1 MADEPETP
9 TTLVEPTAP
18 VFDPADAFK
27 TLQANLE
34 GRIAQMTDNFNA
46 AVAQINQTRQD
57 VRPAQLTDPE
67 ITLDEIENVL
77 AEGKGA
83 DKLVKMI
90 DSRLKKLETGLAQ
103 RISEIESTGTNAL
116 SNVASE
122 MARSDMPY
130 YKRYQKE
137 IDAYVATLSPHLR
150 MNKQVYVVAHNA
162 VVGQHL
168 PDIIKEEREKVMRE
182 AADPNAAGSP
192 GGAAGRRANG
202 APADDVPTVEQIFGK
217 EAADALTSVGRT
229 PDQHAQRMGYK
240 TWADYAK
247 FVKEQEAASA

>member
-1 MADEPETP
+1 MMADEPETP

-67 ITLDEIENVL
+67 ITLDELENVR

-116 SNVASE
+116 SSVASE

-150 MNKQVYVVAHNA
+150 MNKIGRASCR
-162 VVGQHL
+162 
-168 PDIIKEEREKVMRE
+168 ER
-182 AADPNAAGSP
+182 G
-192 GGAAGRRANG
+192 
-202 APADDVPTVEQIFGK
+202 
-217 EAADALTSVGRT
+217 
-229 PDQHAQRMGYK
+229 
-240 TWADYAK
+240 
-247 FVKEQEAASA
+247 